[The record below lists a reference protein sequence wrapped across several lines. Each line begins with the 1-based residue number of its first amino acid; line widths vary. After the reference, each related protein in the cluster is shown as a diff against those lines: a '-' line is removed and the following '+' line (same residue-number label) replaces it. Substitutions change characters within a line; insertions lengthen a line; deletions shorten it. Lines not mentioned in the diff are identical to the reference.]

1 LDVADDAAFM
11 PGFIGLIVMYIIGFI
26 TIRKMVD
33 LKV

>member
-1 LDVADDAAFM
+1 M
-11 PGFIGLIVMYIIGFI
+11 PGFLGLIVMYIIGFI